1 VTAPTIKQVL
11 THLNAL
17 RQNGDKIKFGFYTPE
32 EDQLEELKEIRDK
45 CKITASLPPGKLLF
59 SVFTNDSILAALC
72 QMRESADAD
81 ERVEFTELFNL
92 FNISEDDEDD
102 KEVEEQ
108 PVRLFIF
115 SSSEFAY
122 VKCNTHHFP

>member
-1 VTAPTIKQVL
+1 
-11 THLNAL
+11 
-17 RQNGDKIKFGFYTPE
+17 
-32 EDQLEELKEIRDK
+32 
-45 CKITASLPPGKLLF
+45 
-59 SVFTNDSILAALC
+59 
-72 QMRESADAD
+72 MRESADAD

-108 PVRLFIF
+108 PVRLIF
-115 SSSEFAY
+115 NSFELAY

>member
-1 VTAPTIKQVL
+1 MINVRL
-11 THLNAL
+11 LL
-17 RQNGDKIKFGFYTPE
+17 FG
-32 EDQLEELKEIRDK
+32 
-45 CKITASLPPGKLLF
+45 SPGKLIFL
-59 SVFTNDSILAALC
+59 VFTNDSILAALC

-108 PVRLFIF
+108 PVRFVIF
-115 SSSEFAY
+115 CCFEFAH
-122 VKCNTHHFP
+122 VKYNSHHFP

>member
-1 VTAPTIKQVL
+1 M
-11 THLNAL
+11 
-17 RQNGDKIKFGFYTPE
+17 
-32 EDQLEELKEIRDK
+32 
-45 CKITASLPPGKLLF
+45 
-59 SVFTNDSILAALC
+59 FTNDSILAALC

-108 PVRLFIF
+108 PVRLIF
-115 SSSEFAY
+115 SLSSP
-122 VKCNTHHFP
+122 T

>member
-1 VTAPTIKQVL
+1 
-11 THLNAL
+11 
-17 RQNGDKIKFGFYTPE
+17 
-32 EDQLEELKEIRDK
+32 
-45 CKITASLPPGKLLF
+45 
-59 SVFTNDSILAALC
+59 
-72 QMRESADAD
+72 MRESADAD